1 MDRWVWNSEKY
12 RLEILKYLGVISLQV
27 KCKVIRPDKITKVL
41 RVVKRRVG
49 VQRLWLGCSGT
60 EQNQGLLTCPIIRNK
75 CSKIFPIYCVPST
88 VLEPIILRYLSMQP
102 ELSPLGNFL
111 PPICSL
117 GFPGGSGGKESACN
131 GETQV
136 QHLC

>member
-49 VQRLWLGCSGT
+49 VQRLAG
-60 EQNQGLLTCPIIRNK
+60 
-75 CSKIFPIYCVPST
+75 
-88 VLEPIILRYLSMQP
+88 VLW
-102 ELSPLGNFL
+102 
-111 PPICSL
+111 
-117 GFPGGSGGKESACN
+117 
-131 GETQV
+131 
-136 QHLC
+136 H